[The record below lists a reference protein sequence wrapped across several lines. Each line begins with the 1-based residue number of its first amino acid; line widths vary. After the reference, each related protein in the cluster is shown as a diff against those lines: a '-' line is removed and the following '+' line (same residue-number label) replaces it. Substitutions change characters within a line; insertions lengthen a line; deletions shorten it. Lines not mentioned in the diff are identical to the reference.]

1 MTTLSTKSVCNI
13 CHLAFSCII
22 HHHHTIYF
30 QKGVKD
36 YAEQQKKLQKDISV
50 VLERNRDN
58 LHKQEAEAR
67 LKEEKRLEHERQLQE
82 AAEDLCKLDEVSSS
96 YIPSG
101 DTVHRPKLLFLPQM
115 CPEHELDSPVGG
127 EIFFDHLPQRQSNAL
142 GNALTFPAGTDI
154 LSPQYCINPK
164 ATAKRIFSVTKV
176 TSPTLQLAPNDPF
189 MLSSSA
195 ASCVVNSPTAI
206 HPPVGRLGE
215 GSSAINLPHLCMPLP
230 SVDIKTLD
238 QPVPLTIDIN
248 TNNGSPN
255 SLQKSIGDQT
265 LERYIQQIV
274 SESTADGE
282 DKNGNKE
289 LDDTESENRV
299 KLDRKRCTDEEDNC
313 DDVSDHIG
321 SEKSVITDGV
331 GSSNTDLKEK
341 GDGVCDNDTE
351 SKMQVT
357 KGIDTKTEAMNC
369 AMVEGRSQGCDTGC
383 ENVDNVPCLEK
394 TIENVDSQSAEVAK
408 SLKGLDLET
417 DKQCAITDVS
427 EAVVDTNKQTNTGV
441 DVDTETEDVSPDHT
455 NKANVSD
462 KNSNNI
468 SVNSSDK
475 QTAHSSPLTKHSD
488 YSCDG
493 QGTQKVVDD
502 VSSQNVR
509 NSNAESKFVE
519 SESHEKMDVNPDE
532 DYVECDDS
540 FETDA
545 LSDTAKAS
553 DDSEP
558 WNPVNLDSVEVS
570 ATNVRPD
577 FHTNLSINGLKQEL
591 ASLIDEEVA
600 VVNGAIPNSPSGTD
614 NGKTVS
620 GVKNILLFLS
630 HLMIVGQSQCMY
642 YFKLL
647 SQ

>member
-1 MTTLSTKSVCNI
+1 M
-13 CHLAFSCII
+13 
-22 HHHHTIYF
+22 
-30 QKGVKD
+30 
-36 YAEQQKKLQKDISV
+36 
-50 VLERNRDN
+50 LERNRDN

-67 LKEEKRLEHERQLQE
+67 QMEEKRLEHERQLKE
-82 AAEDLCKLDEVSSS
+82 AAEDLCKVDEVSSS

-101 DTVHRPKLLFLPQM
+101 DTVHRPKLLFLPPI

-127 EIFFDHLPQRQSNAL
+127 EIFFDHLPQHQSNAL

-215 GSSAINLPHLCMPLP
+215 VSSAINLPHLCMPLP
-230 SVDIKTLD
+230 SVDVKTLD
-238 QPVPLTIDIN
+238 HPVPLTLDIN

-265 LERYIQQIV
+265 LESYIQQIV
-274 SESTADGE
+274 SESTADDE

-289 LDDTESENRV
+289 LDDTESESKV
-299 KLDRKRCTDEEDNC
+299 ELDRKRCTEEDNC

-321 SEKSVITDGV
+321 SENSVITDDV
-331 GSSNTDLKEK
+331 GSSNTNLKE

-357 KGIDTKTEAMNC
+357 RGVDTKTGAMNC
-369 AMVEGRSQGCDTGC
+369 AMVEGKSQGCDTEC
-383 ENVDNVPCLEK
+383 ENVDNASLEK
-394 TIENVDSQSAEVAK
+394 TEENVDSESAEVTK

-417 DKQCAITDVS
+417 NKQCAITDVS

-441 DVDTETEDVSPDHT
+441 EVDTDAEDVSPDHS

-462 KNSNNI
+462 KNSNNS
-468 SVNSSDK
+468 SVNCSDE
-475 QTAHSSPLTKHSD
+475 QTAHSSRLAKHPD
-488 YSCDG
+488 NSCDG

-502 VSSQNVR
+502 ASSQNVR
-509 NSNAESKFVE
+509 NSNAESELVE
-519 SESHEKMDVNPDE
+519 SEPHGKLDVNPDE
-532 DYVECDDS
+532 DYVACDDS

-558 WNPVNLDSVEVS
+558 WNPVNLDSSEVS
-570 ATNVRPD
+570 GTNVRPD

-600 VVNGAIPNSPSGTD
+600 VVNGAIPNSQSGPD

-620 GVKNILLFLS
+620 GVKNIR
-630 HLMIVGQSQCMY
+630 
-642 YFKLL
+642 
-647 SQ
+647 